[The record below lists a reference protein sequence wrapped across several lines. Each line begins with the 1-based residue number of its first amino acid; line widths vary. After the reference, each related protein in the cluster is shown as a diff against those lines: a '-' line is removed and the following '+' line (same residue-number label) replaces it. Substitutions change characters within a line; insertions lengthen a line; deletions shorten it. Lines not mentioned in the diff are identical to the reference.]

1 MLKHH
6 LSPFRTQPVSV
17 LFILHCSDPR
27 LAAVR
32 TSPEVQWLGRCA
44 SSARGVGVQSLVGE
58 LGPCVLCGTAEKE
71 KKIAKLN
78 LI

>member
-6 LSPFRTQPVSV
+6 LSPVHTQSISV
-17 LFILHCSDPR
+17 LFILHCSDPK

-44 SSARGVGVQSLVGE
+44 SSAGGMGVQSLVGE
-58 LGPCVLCGTAEKE
+58 LGPHLLCGKAKK

-78 LI
+78 LK